1 MTSKIK
7 GKQMKY
13 DLAIKLV
20 GNILSVVVLW
30 WVFYLLWNYLMAGV
44 FGLPELTFWQS
55 TGFLLL
61 LSVVGQVVSAVVR

>member
-1 MTSKIK
+1 
-7 GKQMKY
+7 MKY

-55 TGFLLL
+55 TGLLLL